1 MSFGQVANHWCF
13 DHNLQPKSQNSEIWH
28 LPSLKQTLKQK
39 ILSSSARALKLCM
52 KFDTSMY
59 SFERIHSINKRAT
72 PEKFMIYKHAIQLFK
87 LYNDG
92 CNSLEW
98 QFLNFNQVLTSRQT
112 LFHSIKANL
121 KRVGLNALANR
132 LFILN
137 NKIPLEW
144 LNLSYNSFKIKCKE
158 SLL

>member
-1 MSFGQVANHWCF
+1 MPIYSIEKLLKLFVN
-13 DHNLQPKSQNSEIWH
+13 KSLIQLN
-28 LPSLKQTLKQK
+28 SLKQNLKQK

-52 KFDTSMY
+52 HFDTNMY

-92 CNSLEW
+92 CDSLEW
-98 QFLNFNQVLTSRQT
+98 QFLNFNQVLTLRQT
-112 LFHSIKANL
+112 LFCTMKANL
-121 KRVGLNALANR
+121 RRVGLNALANR

-137 NKIPLEW
+137 NKIPLDW

-158 SLL
+158 KLL